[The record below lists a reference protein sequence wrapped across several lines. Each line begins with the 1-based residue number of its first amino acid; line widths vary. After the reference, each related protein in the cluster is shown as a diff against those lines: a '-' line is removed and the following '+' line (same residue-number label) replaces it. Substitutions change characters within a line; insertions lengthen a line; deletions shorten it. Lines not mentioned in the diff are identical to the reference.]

1 MKVYLFGAVSSPSCS
16 NYALRK
22 AADDSETTV
31 SAETADVQ
39 GNIPSLTTAFVQK
52 KRKNQPLNEYKVFA
66 KHVLKEALI
75 RPSSSVTVWPC
86 WKAYQKK
93 RVLKRLE
100 RWNQVIFTLVERALG
115 VEQPIESDTFGFRI
129 IIHDQPLTQR
139 RTLSTISSFYDPLGI
154 AVPFLLG
161 GKKKISVE
169 QSLVEIGEEF
179 RLSWDNWRSQLP
191 ALEHSSMMRSLKP
204 TTFGKVISRQIHSF
218 SDASLTGYGQETYP
232 RITNEKGDIHCAF
245 LMGKVRVAPVKTTTT
260 PRLELTTAAVSV

>member
-1 MKVYLFGAVSSPSCS
+1 MKVCLFGAVSSPSCS

-66 KHVLKEALI
+66 KEALI
-75 RPSSSVTVWPC
+75 RPSLSVTKWPC

-93 RVLKRLE
+93 RVFKRLE
-100 RWNQVIFTLVERALG
+100 RRNQVIFTLVERALG
-115 VEQPIESDTFGFRI
+115 VEQPIESETFGFRI
-129 IIHDQPLTQR
+129 ILHDQPLTQR

-161 GKKKISVE
+161 GKKIT
-169 QSLVEIGEEF
+169 
-179 RLSWDNWRSQLP
+179 
-191 ALEHSSMMRSLKP
+191 RSLSNK
-204 TTFGKVISRQIHSF
+204 
-218 SDASLTGYGQETYP
+218 AWL
-232 RITNEKGDIHCAF
+232 
-245 LMGKVRVAPVKTTTT
+245 
-260 PRLELTTAAVSV
+260 RLEKSSV